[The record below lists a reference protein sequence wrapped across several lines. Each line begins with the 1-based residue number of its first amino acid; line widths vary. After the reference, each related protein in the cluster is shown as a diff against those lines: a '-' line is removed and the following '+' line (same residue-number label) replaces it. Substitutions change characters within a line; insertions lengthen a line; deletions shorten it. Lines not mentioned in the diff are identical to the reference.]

1 MKYLYI
7 QEIYR
12 YRLQGSKFQ
21 YEIKF
26 KLKNGRKN
34 KCNLRVQSAV
44 TRCLQCTIM
53 LENFAGVQI
62 LCLYVTH
69 LPEVKF
75 YKSH

>member
-21 YEIKF
+21 YKIKF
-26 KLKNGRKN
+26 KLKRAGKINAT
-34 KCNLRVQSAV
+34 CELQSAV
-44 TRCLQCTIM
+44 IRCLQCTIM

-62 LCLYVTH
+62 LCLNVLHLFDVTI
-69 LPEVKF
+69 
-75 YKSH
+75 YSHI